1 LTHHSQR
8 GAQEENRIAASPE
21 IPRAEY
27 FHLLEQLPAAAYTC
41 DPDGLITYFNSRATD
56 IWGREP
62 KLNDPADRFCGSF
75 RLFLPDGTPIDHD
88 QCWMA
93 LALREDRP
101 YDNFEIVIERP
112 DGSRVSALAHAHP
125 LHDDDGRIIGAAN
138 VLVDITERKRAEE
151 AQGRLVA
158 IVESADDAIIGK
170 DLNGVITD
178 WNGGA
183 ERVFGYTAEEAIG
196 RPVSM
201 LIPPDRVD
209 EEPDIL
215 RRIRRGEYI
224 SHYETVRRRKDGAL
238 IDISLSVSPIVD
250 AQGRIIGASK
260 IARDI
265 ADQKRLRDALRDSDR
280 RKDEFLAMLS
290 HELRNPLAT
299 IRNSVQLLR
308 MDPGDAMQRK
318 VLGPLERQVGT
329 LTRLVD
335 DLMDVSRVT
344 MGRVQLQRSDVSV
357 NRVLRDASDTVRR
370 EMRDRKHSFKL
381 NVPDNNLA
389 VNADAV
395 RLEQIVVNLLTNAAK
410 YTPDGGTIELTAE
423 RDGDD
428 AVLRV
433 RDSGI
438 GIEPQLLPHVF
449 ALFSQ
454 GSTTLDRAK
463 GGLGIGLALVKYLVE
478 MHAGSVTA
486 RSNGPGTGSEF
497 IVRLPALT
505 SGAPA
510 GEYEGTLPGIGGDA
524 AEDCLKLLV
533 VDDNRDSA
541 DLQATLLRHHGHK
554 VETAY
559 DGTHALEVAL
569 RFRPDVIL
577 LDIGLPEIDGYEV
590 AYRVRQQEALGG
602 VVLIA
607 MTGYGQAE
615 DRQRSQAVGFDYHLV
630 KPAEFAELQAIL
642 TSVEKAKRASAP
654 RHGV

>member
-1 LTHHSQR
+1 LTHDSQR
-8 GAQEENRIAASPE
+8 ETQAEHIAVVPG
-21 IPRAEY
+21 IPRSQY
-27 FHLLEQLPAAAYTC
+27 FDLLEQLPVAAYTC
-41 DPDGLITYFNSRATD
+41 NPAGLITYFNSRAVE

-75 RLFLPDGTPIDHD
+75 RLFLPDGTPMDHD
-88 QCWMA
+88 RCWMA
-93 LALREDRP
+93 LALKEDRP

-112 DGSRVSALAHAHP
+112 DGSRVFALAHAHP
-125 LHDDDGRIIGAAN
+125 LHDDGCRLVGAAN
-138 VLVDITERKRAEE
+138 VLIDITERKRAEE

-158 IVESADDAIIGK
+158 IVESADDAIVGK

-183 ERVFGYTAEEAIG
+183 ERIFGYTAEEAVG
-196 RPVSM
+196 RHVSM
-201 LIPPDRVD
+201 LIPPDRPD
-209 EEPDIL
+209 EEPQIL
-215 RRIRRGEYI
+215 RSIGRGEYI
-224 SHYETVRRRKDGAL
+224 SHYETVRRRKDGEF
-238 IDISLSVSPIVD
+238 IDVSLSVSPILD

-265 ADQKRLRDALRDSDR
+265 ADQKRLEEALRDSDR

-318 VLGPLERQVGT
+318 VLGPLERQVAT

-344 MGRVQLQRSDVSV
+344 MGRVQLQRSDVPV
-357 NRVLRDASDTVRR
+357 NRVLRDAADTVRR
-370 EMRDRKHSFKL
+370 EMRDRRHSFKL
-381 NVPDNNLA
+381 HLPDRNLM

-395 RLEQIVVNLLTNAAK
+395 RLEQVVVNLLTNAAK
-410 YTPDGGTIELTAE
+410 YTPDGGTIQLAAE

-428 AVLRV
+428 ALLRV

-438 GIEPQLLPHVF
+438 GIEPELLPHVF

-478 MHAGSVTA
+478 MHGGSVTA
-486 RSNGPGTGSEF
+486 RSDGPGTGSEF
-497 IVRLPALT
+497 IVRLPLA
-505 SGAPA
+505 SGEPA
-510 GEYEGTLPGIGGDA
+510 AECEQPLPPGMGADA
-524 AEDCLKLLV
+524 AEDSLRVLV

-541 DLQATLLRHHGHK
+541 DLQATLLHHNGYK
-554 VETAY
+554 VKTAY
-559 DGTHALEVAL
+559 DGTDALEIAL
-569 RFRPDVIL
+569 RFRPDAIL

-590 AYRVRQQEALGG
+590 AYRVRQQKALNS

-607 MTGYGQAE
+607 MTGYGQPE
-615 DRQRSQAVGFDYHLV
+615 DRQRSEAVGFDYHLV
-630 KPAEFAELQAIL
+630 KPAEFSELQAIL
-642 TSVEKAKRASAP
+642 KSVSEARGHSA
-654 RHGV
+654 

>member
-1 LTHHSQR
+1 MTHPIQR
-8 GAQEENRIAASPE
+8 ETQEEDKIAVFPE
-21 IPRAEY
+21 IPRSQY

-41 DPDGLITYFNSRATD
+41 DPDGLITYFNSRAAE

-62 KLNDPADRFCGSF
+62 KLNDPVDRFCGSI

-88 QCWMA
+88 RCWMA
-93 LALREDRP
+93 LALKEGRP
-101 YDNFEIVIERP
+101 YDNCEIVVERP
-112 DGSRVSALAHAHP
+112 DGSRIFALAHAHP
-125 LHDDDGRIIGAAN
+125 LHDDDGRLVGAAN
-138 VLVDITERKRAEE
+138 VLIDITERKRAEE

-158 IVESADDAIIGK
+158 IVESADDAIVGK
-170 DLNGVITD
+170 DLNGIITD

-183 ERVFGYTAEEAIG
+183 ERIFGYTAEEAVG
-196 RPVSM
+196 RHVSM
-201 LIPPDRVD
+201 LIPPDRAD
-209 EEPDIL
+209 EEQDIL

-224 SHYETVRRRKDGAL
+224 SHYETVRRRKDGDF
-238 IDISLSVSPIVD
+238 IDVSLSVSPILD
-250 AQGRIIGASK
+250 AQGKIIGASK

-265 ADQKRLRDALRDSDR
+265 ADQKRLEDALRDSDR

-344 MGRVQLQRSDVSV
+344 MGRVQLQRSDVPV
-357 NRVLRDASDTVRR
+357 NRVLRDAADTVRR
-370 EMRDRKHSFKL
+370 EMRDRNHSFNLDLPDSKL
-381 NVPDNNLA
+381 MI
-389 VNADAV
+389 NADAV
-395 RLEQIVVNLLTNAAK
+395 RLEQVIVNLLTNAAK
-410 YTPDGGTIELTAE
+410 YTPDGGTIQLAAE

-438 GIEPQLLPHVF
+438 GIEPELLPHVF

-454 GSTTLDRAK
+454 GSTTLDRAT

-478 MHAGSVTA
+478 MHGGSVTA

-510 GEYEGTLPGIGGDA
+510 VEFGQAPPPGMGADA
-524 AEDCLKLLV
+524 AEDSLRVLV

-541 DLQATLLRHHGHK
+541 DLQATLLHHNGYK
-554 VETAY
+554 VKTAY
-559 DGTHALEVAL
+559 DGTDALEIAL
-569 RFRPDVIL
+569 RFRPDAIL

-590 AYRVRQQEALGG
+590 AYRVRQQEALKD

-607 MTGYGQAE
+607 MTGYGQPE
-615 DRQRSQAVGFDYHLV
+615 DRQRSEAVGFDHHLV

-642 TSVEKAKRASAP
+642 ASLKEARLRSVE
-654 RHGV
+654 